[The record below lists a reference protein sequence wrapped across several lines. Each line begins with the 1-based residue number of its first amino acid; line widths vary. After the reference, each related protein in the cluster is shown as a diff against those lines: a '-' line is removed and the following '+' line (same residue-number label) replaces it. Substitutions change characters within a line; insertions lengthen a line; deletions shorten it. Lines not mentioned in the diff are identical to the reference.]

1 MIVEVLTLQEVEVPC
16 KLLVLT
22 VQHLQGVADLLQVLL
37 RPAQALKHKDTSS
50 EYSSGLIKQYTVGI
64 HWNKLHRWIYM

>member
-1 MIVEVLTLQEVEVPC
+1 MEVLNHRAQGLWTLYKVIVEVLTLQEVEVPR

-37 RPAQALKHKDTSS
+37 WPAQPLKHKDTSS
-50 EYSSGLIKQYTVGI
+50 EYSSG
-64 HWNKLHRWIYM
+64 